1 MLVITLFRLVSS
13 SSSMLSYVIVASS
26 SYPPLPL
33 ISSEQVHSS
42 SSSKSLTDDP
52 KIILNFLFGGEV
64 TGSGL
69 NMFLGVS
76 NFMRIFS

>member
-1 MLVITLFRLVSS
+1 
-13 SSSMLSYVIVASS
+13 
-26 SYPPLPL
+26 
-33 ISSEQVHSS
+33 
-42 SSSKSLTDDP
+42 
-52 KIILNFLFGGEV
+52 LFGGEV